1 MRFHLCRKIE
11 KPKLGL
17 DLDDTLADTNAALK
31 ELLRER
37 YNKSEIT
44 ECDVRALS
52 KGEIIELAAE
62 CWKTPEKIFPVD
74 KNFKYTFSSLHE
86 IYEIHI
92 VTLNRRTPREVIEY
106 WLKKNNVPYD
116 RLHITKDCEEKTRY
130 VDVLVDDSLKC
141 VEAQA
146 NAGKQAIL
154 IARPNNENFIATE
167 RIVRLKTWREIS
179 NYLEIYYAF
188 LLSKRK

>member
-1 MRFHLCRKIE
+1 MYR
-11 KPKLGL
+11 
-17 DLDDTLADTNAALK
+17 
-31 ELLRER
+31 
-37 YNKSEIT
+37 
-44 ECDVRALS
+44 
-52 KGEIIELAAE
+52 
-62 CWKTPEKIFPVD
+62 
-74 KNFKYTFSSLHE
+74 
-86 IYEIHI
+86 
-92 VTLNRRTPREVIEY
+92 
-106 WLKKNNVPYD
+106 YD
-116 RLHITKDCEEKTRY
+116 RLDITKDCEEKTRY

-188 LLSKRK
+188 LLSKKKMRLRQACKR